1 MEDLLLRLF
10 ILGTIILLPI
20 LLMLTV
26 GLILKIIER
35 VSRNKKLWVLDT
47 LHLLFLFLVG
57 TCFFLLAIYV
67 DNYFFFP
74 TLLIYIPSIY
84 MLYTFFK
91 K

>member
-1 MEDLLLRLF
+1 MKDFLF
-10 ILGTIILLPI
+10 KILLIVSYI
-20 LLMLTV
+20 LIPMLFLGIV

-35 VSRNKKLWVLDT
+35 VSRNKKSWVLDT
-47 LHLLFLFLVG
+47 LNLLFLFLVG
-57 TCFFLLAIYV
+57 TCFLLLAIYV